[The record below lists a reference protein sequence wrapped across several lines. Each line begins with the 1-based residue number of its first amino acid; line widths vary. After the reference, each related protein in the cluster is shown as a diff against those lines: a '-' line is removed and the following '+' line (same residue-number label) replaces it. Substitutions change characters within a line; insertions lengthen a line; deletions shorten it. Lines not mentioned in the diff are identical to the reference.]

1 MDMIYKNYLFLSFSV
16 IASTATP
23 MAYPAVAQRMVIKSI
38 SIYLNLFK
46 PNAMTQPIKA
56 KATEKAICIFLL
68 SILISFSLKSPS
80 TLILK
85 IFESCSN

>member
-1 MDMIYKNYLFLSFSV
+1 MEMIYKSYLFLSFSV

-56 KATEKAICIFLL
+56 KATEKAICIEQVRKKWTIEKRTLL
-68 SILISFSLKSPS
+68 M
-80 TLILK
+80 
-85 IFESCSN
+85 